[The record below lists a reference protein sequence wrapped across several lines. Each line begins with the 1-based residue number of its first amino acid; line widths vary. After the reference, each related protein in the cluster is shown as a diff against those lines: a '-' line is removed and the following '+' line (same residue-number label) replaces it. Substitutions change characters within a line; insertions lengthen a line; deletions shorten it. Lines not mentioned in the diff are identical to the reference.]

1 MFGKELAPRV
11 EYYKGLHLG
20 KIQLYLENIN

>member
-20 KIQLYLENIN
+20 KIQLYLEKLN